1 MDSGLRG
8 LPDLDGSYSTSD
20 NLIESFYI
28 PVLSVSSRLDRSAGY
43 FTSSSLSLAAQGLAR
58 LIANGGRM
66 RLLVGSDLRKED
78 VEAIERGATLEDVTQ
93 AKLMALFQAPRNEVE
108 RQRLEALAW
117 MVATGTLTIRVGLPR
132 GGEGYFHVK
141 HGIAT
146 DSQGNKIA
154 WQGSNNETPSGWVK
168 NYEELWVSPS
178 WKGDWPANQVQKTE
192 ESFQEMWEDLHPEW
206 RTIPIPEAARQKLLT
221 YKPSQAPVSDP
232 EEASPGHEGV
242 NGHVPD
248 REAVIAAWL
257 RDVPHLLGM
266 EGRIGQTGAIQPW
279 PHQDRV
285 ADDVV
290 SKFPQ
295 RFLLADEVGLGK
307 TIEVGLILRD
317 LLLSE
322 TVRRCLI
329 LAPASVLVQWQGEL
343 LEKFGLAVPIY
354 DGHQLKDSGPG
365 QPVRPL
371 SNPTQWYEE
380 PVVLVSSQLA
390 KRTERRGEI
399 WGGPDWD
406 MVVIDEAHHARR
418 KGYDEKRRRPN
429 RLLEL
434 LEGDRNQPGLA
445 AKTRGLLLLTATP
458 MQVHPVEVW
467 DLLAQLGLPGRWGA
481 DESYFLRYFDELRR
495 APTDW
500 ADVNWRLV
508 ADMARDELEYGGPIH
523 KEIEEPLRA
532 ELGWVAW
539 DRLRQCL
546 SRPHKIK
553 TIKSHQ
559 ERKALLAILEHL
571 TPLRRRMHRN
581 TRGLLREYQKQGLLP
596 ARLADRLPEPR
607 WVEMAADEKALYDRV
622 EEYISEFYN
631 IYEGRR
637 RGLGF
642 VMTVYRRRLTS
653 SFYALER
660 SLQRRL
666 EFLQGAEEAGIVE
679 EDLEEDDLTMDIGET
694 LGEDSEG
701 LGEIYAQEIGY
712 VEDFL
717 KSLRSLGTDTKYAQ
731 LVEDLNKA
739 LQRRSKVVIFTQY
752 TDTMDYLKERLRG
765 TYGHRIACY
774 SGRGGERW
782 AGKNWERVGKE
793 EIKRA
798 FRKGDVQILLGNDAM
813 AEGLNLQTCGV
824 EINYDV
830 PWNPMRLEQRIGRV
844 DRIGQQFGTV
854 WIWSYFLEDTIEA
867 EVYRRLMDRIDWFQ
881 CVVGSL
887 QPILH
892 RVGNTIKK
900 LALET
905 REIRSREMDKAL
917 IQIAADITQTEK
929 DGIDLEKHLSQPLPP
944 IKQPPPATAQQ
955 MERFFTTSQ
964 AFNHKLRSH
973 PRMEDAYRLT
983 WQGREHLVT
992 FSPELARERSD
1003 TLRLLTFGDWLFE
1016 SLLSAVKPPTE
1027 NGFGLVRLETRTGDR
1042 QRVGWYWNLNGRA
1055 TPIRQFSELTASL
1068 QSPTEGAEF
1077 KDEAKEAFTADVVR
1091 ETSRRQSNREGI
1103 HQERRS
1109 VLAAQG
1115 RHLLAQATYNW
1126 AARHRN
1132 LFDSEAPP
1140 IGNTTLRSMVK
1151 AEKYPW
1157 APLRQLVGNGISLS
1171 SDSRAWRET
1180 TSKNDQQLLQQWRA
1194 LDAKARELMEHPL
1207 LLTNQPTEPTPV
1219 LADQLA
1225 VGIAT
1230 I

>member
-1 MDSGLRG
+1 MESGLRD

-20 NLIESFYI
+20 NLIENFYI
-28 PVLSVSSRLDRSAGY
+28 PVLSASSRLDRSAGY

-78 VEAIERGATLEDVTQ
+78 VEAIERGASLEDVTQ
-93 AKLMALFQAPRNEVE
+93 AKLITLFQAPKSEVE
-108 RQRLEALAW
+108 RKRLEALAW
-117 MVATGTLTIRVGLPR
+117 MVAAGTLTIRVGLPR

-178 WKGDWPANQVQKTE
+178 WIGDWPANQVRKTE
-192 ESFQEMWEDLHPEW
+192 ESFQEMWEDRHPEW

-221 YKPSQAPVSDP
+221 YKPSQPPVSDP
-232 EEASPGHEGV
+232 EETPPDGEGV

-266 EGRIGQTGAIQPW
+266 EGRIGQTGAVQPW
-279 PHQDRV
+279 PHQSRV

-317 LLLSE
+317 LLISG

-343 LEKFGLAVPIY
+343 FEKFGIAVPIY
-354 DGHQLKDSGPG
+354 DGHQLKDPGPG

-371 SNPTQWYEE
+371 SNPALWHGE

-418 KGYDEKRRRPN
+418 KGYDKNRRRRN

-434 LEGDRNQPGLA
+434 LEGDRNQPGLT

-481 DESYFLRYFDELRR
+481 DEDYFLRYFDELRK

-508 ADMARDELEYGGPIH
+508 AEMARDELEHGGPIH
-523 KEIEEPLRA
+523 KEIAEPLRA
-532 ELGWVAW
+532 ELGWVTW
-539 DRLRQCL
+539 DRLQQCFSHPRQI
-546 SRPHKIK
+546 RK
-553 TIKSHQ
+553 IKSHK

-596 ARLADRLPEPR
+596 ARLAHRLPEPR

-666 EFLQGAEEAGIVE
+666 KFLQGAEETGIVG
-679 EDLEEDDLTMDIGET
+679 EDWEEDDLTMDIGEV
-694 LGEDSEG
+694 LGGDSEG
-701 LGEIYAQEIGY
+701 LRDIYAQEIGY

-717 KSLRSLGTDTKYAQ
+717 KSLRGLGTDTKYAQ

-752 TDTMDYLKERLRG
+752 TDTMDYLREGLLG

-782 AGKNWERVGKE
+782 AGNAWERVEKE

-844 DRIGQQFGTV
+844 DRIGQQFRTV

-892 RVGNTIKK
+892 QVGTTIKK
-900 LALET
+900 LALEK

-917 IQIAADITQTEK
+917 IQIAGDITQTEQE
-929 DGIDLEKHLSQPLPP
+929 GIDLERHLSQPLSP
-944 IKQPPPATAQQ
+944 IKQPPPATSQQ
-955 MERFFTTSQ
+955 LEQVFTTSR
-964 AFNHKLRSH
+964 AFNRSLRPH
-973 PRMEDAYRLT
+973 PRMAGAYQLT
-983 WQGREHLVT
+983 WRGREHLVT

-1003 TLRLLTFGDWLFE
+1003 TLRLLTFGDSVFE
-1016 SLLSAVKPPTE
+1016 SLLSAVNHPTE
-1027 NGFGLVRLETRTGDR
+1027 DGFGLIRLETRTGDR
-1042 QRVGWYWNLNGRA
+1042 QRVGWYRNLNGQV
-1055 TPIRQFSELTASL
+1055 TPITQFSELIASL
-1068 QSPTEGAEF
+1068 ESPNKDAGF
-1077 KDEAKEAFTADVVR
+1077 SDEAKEAFASTVFKEA
-1091 ETSRRQSNREGI
+1091 SRSQSNREGI
-1103 HQERRS
+1103 REERRS

-1132 LFDSEAPP
+1132 LFDAEAPP
-1140 IGNTTLRSMVK
+1140 IGGATLRSMVK

-1157 APLRQLVGNGISLS
+1157 GPLSRLVGNGIPLS
-1171 SDSRAWRET
+1171 SNSREWTEA
-1180 TSKNDQQLLQQWRA
+1180 TSKNDQQLLQHWRT
-1194 LDAKARELMEHPL
+1194 LDAEARELIERPL
-1207 LLTNQPTEPTPV
+1207 LLADQPTEPPRMPT
-1219 LADQLA
+1219 DQPTIE
-1225 VGIAT
+1225 IAT